1 MKYVSRDGFHT
12 YASAIRESHPKAQ
25 HISDRFHLVKNL
37 TDAITQCIYKFLSAR
52 IAIPL
57 TKEKKVMNELLSSKP
72 SQRDKILLVKSLASQ
87 GRTAQEIRFL
97 TKYSLQTIRKY
108 IRMTEE
114 EIPQNSDD
122 RRGRDHKEAI
132 QKIMGRVEEVRALQ
146 KKGYSIRKIVDKTGH
161 TKKTIKNYLSPD
173 FNPIHGQYGVRRPG
187 KLSPFRNE
195 VISLRSKGTPY
206 KDIYT
211 TLCKKGYTGSI
222 AAIRQFIAKEKRL
235 QRDLKDYDAISS
247 TEIIER
253 KWLLKLLYRPLE
265 KVKALTHEQVKN
277 VVQKY
282 PLLGKLHHL
291 VWYFKEIL
299 LSRKED
305 SLQAWITEAES
316 LELSELTSFLNGI
329 KRI

>member
-97 TKYSLQTIRKY
+97 TKYNLQTIRKY

-122 RRGRDHKEAI
+122 RRDRNHKEAI

-146 KKGYSIRKIVDKTGH
+146 KKGYSIRK
-161 TKKTIKNYLSPD
+161 
-173 FNPIHGQYGVRRPG
+173 
-187 KLSPFRNE
+187 
-195 VISLRSKGTPY
+195 
-206 KDIYT
+206 
-211 TLCKKGYTGSI
+211 
-222 AAIRQFIAKEKRL
+222 
-235 QRDLKDYDAISS
+235 
-247 TEIIER
+247 
-253 KWLLKLLYRPLE
+253 
-265 KVKALTHEQVKN
+265 
-277 VVQKY
+277 
-282 PLLGKLHHL
+282 
-291 VWYFKEIL
+291 
-299 LSRKED
+299 
-305 SLQAWITEAES
+305 
-316 LELSELTSFLNGI
+316 
-329 KRI
+329 